1 MYFRFLVIISTW
13 KRSGPFI
20 LTKLNLLHQKMVF
33 AKFGWNW
40 LSGSGEDCY
49 ICQFILL
56 FRNYLPSVVQWFG
69 RRWFFC
75 FFLNLLMYFRSLV
88 IISSWKRTG
97 PFIWTNL
104 NPLYPR
110 MYFAKFF
117 WNWSNGSGEEIFLF
131 SWMFFRYFVIIFPR
145 MHCAEFFLNWSNGS
159 GEEIFFIFMNVFS
172 LFRNYLP

>member
-69 RRWFFC
+69 RRC
-75 FFLNLLMYFRSLV
+75 FFF
-88 IISSWKRTG
+88 K
-97 PFIWTNL
+97 FI
-104 NPLYPR
+104 
-110 MYFAKFF
+110 
-117 WNWSNGSGEEIFLF
+117 
-131 SWMFFRYFVIIFPR
+131 
-145 MHCAEFFLNWSNGS
+145 
-159 GEEIFFIFMNVFS
+159 NVFS
-172 LFRNYLP
+172 LFGNYLLLEKNRALYMNKLKSSLPKYALCQVFFEIGRMVLERRFFYFHECFFAIS